1 MEIGAGGIDRLVV
14 YKSGIRAIQH
24 EHALATQSALTT
36 PDPGSELRG

>member
-14 YKSGIRAIQH
+14 YKSEIRAIQH

-36 PDPGSELRG
+36 PDPGCELRG